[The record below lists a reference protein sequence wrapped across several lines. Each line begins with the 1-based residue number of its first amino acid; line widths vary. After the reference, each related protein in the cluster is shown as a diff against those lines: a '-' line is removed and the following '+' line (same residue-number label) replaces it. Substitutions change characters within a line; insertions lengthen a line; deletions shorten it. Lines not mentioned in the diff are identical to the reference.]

1 MKKSIIIT
9 AIGLQALI
17 ANAQISVSGA
27 NQQVF
32 QFNTV
37 TNSQG
42 FFESMAGK
50 TVTGRPLSATEERHS
65 LQILGDGTRIER
77 TDTDKFYRDDQGR
90 TRSERQDG
98 TILVNDPVQGMTA
111 EINGNRKVVKRKA
124 SAISKGSVSAE
135 VAARIDAE
143 LASAKT
149 TSAEVAAKIDA
160 ELASVKATAVSGAS
174 TSSTVADKLKAEAL
188 AKSAARQEEDLG
200 YQSVNGVT
208 AQGFRTT
215 TTIPAGQIGNDRPIQ
230 IVSER
235 WYSADLQMNVKTINS
250 DPRFGETTYQ
260 LTNILQVAPDPSLFQ
275 VPAGHAGDTA
285 R

>member
-1 MKKSIIIT
+1 MKKSIIIA
-9 AIGLQALI
+9 AIGLQAFI

-42 FFESMAGK
+42 VFETVAGK
-50 TVTGRPLSATEERHS
+50 AITGRPLSAVEERHS
-65 LQILGDGTRIER
+65 LQILSDGTRIER
-77 TDTDKFYRDDQGR
+77 TDTNKFYRDDQGR

-98 TILVNDPVQGMTA
+98 TVLLNDPVQGMTA
-111 EINGNRKVVKRKA
+111 EINPNGNTVRRR
-124 SAISKGSVSAE
+124 SAMSKGAVSADVTAKLE
-135 VAARIDAE
+135 AE
-143 LASAKT
+143 LRSA
-149 TSAEVAAKIDA
+149 V
-160 ELASVKATAVSGAS
+160 AVSAPTIS
-174 TSSTVADKLKAEAL
+174 PTVADKLKAEL
-188 AKSAARQEEDLG
+188 LTKAATRKEEDLG

-235 WYSADLQMNVKTINS
+235 WYSADLQMNVKTTNS

-260 LTNILQVAPDPSLFQ
+260 LTNILQTPPDPALFQ
-275 VPAGHAGDTA
+275 IPAQSK
-285 R
+285 

>member
-1 MKKSIIIT
+1 MKKSIMIT
-9 AIGLQALI
+9 AIGLTAVI
-17 ANAQISVSGA
+17 ANAQTTIATA
-27 NQQVF
+27 NGQVF

-42 FFESMAGK
+42 VFEGIAGK
-50 TVTGRPLSATEERHS
+50 AVTGRPLSATEERHS

-124 SAISKGSVSAE
+124 SAISKGP
-135 VAARIDAE
+135 
-143 LASAKT
+143 L
-149 TSAEVAAKIDA
+149 SAEVAAKIDA
-160 ELASVKATAVSGAS
+160 ELASVKVIAASGAS
-174 TSSTVADKLKAEAL
+174 TPSTVADKLKAETL
-188 AKSAARQEEDLG
+188 AKAAARQEEDLG

-235 WYSADLQMNVKTINS
+235 WYSPDLQMNVKTTNS

-260 LTNILQVAPDPSLFQ
+260 LTNILQAAPDPTLFQ
-275 VPAGHAGDTA
+275 VPAGRVGDTV

>member
-1 MKKSIIIT
+1 MKKNIMIT
-9 AIGLQALI
+9 VIGLQALI

-42 FFESMAGK
+42 VFETVAGK
-50 TVTGRPLSATEERHS
+50 TVIGRPLSALEERHS

-77 TDTDKFYRDDQGR
+77 TDNNKFYRDDMGR
-90 TRSERQDG
+90 TRTERQDG
-98 TILVNDPVQGMTA
+98 TVLVNDPVQGLTA
-111 EINGNRKVVKRKA
+111 EINANRNTVRRKTSGMYKDMI
-124 SAISKGSVSAE
+124 SADVAKIMKAE
-135 VAARIDAE
+135 ME
-143 LASAKT
+143 SAKVT
-149 TSAEVAAKIDA
+149 AASGTSIAP
-160 ELASVKATAVSGAS
+160 
-174 TSSTVADKLKAEAL
+174 TVADKLKAEAL

-235 WYSADLQMNVKTINS
+235 WYSADLQMNVKTTNS

-260 LTNILQVAPDPSLFQ
+260 LTNILQAAPDPTLFEI
-275 VPAGHAGDTA
+275 PAQSK
-285 R
+285 